1 MELSEELRLGLTYF
15 AGEAV
20 DCSDLMEEAA
30 DRIAAQAAEIERLR
44 DKIDHIGVKHPQ
56 DLLITFA
63 RRVALEN
70 WEEEKKHD

>member
-56 DLLITFA
+56 DLLTASYFHEWKPN
-63 RRVALEN
+63 RD
-70 WEEEKKHD
+70 KG